1 MMRPSFPHIPQW
13 LCNTLLVPS
22 LFFCGQAA
30 TLAGSV
36 PEAAVVEVVSVFEEP
51 SHHIILANDRLSVY
65 RVDIQATEDSRTLY
79 HYHEND
85 QLTVL
90 TLDSSGFDQRLG
102 GMAERFQA
110 PAGTLLFTSYSA
122 EKAVPHQIL
131 VPAGEQFGV
140 IGIEFSG
147 PPSPQLEK
155 RYSAPTESDFEIPQA
170 QVRRLQ
176 FEGDET
182 LHPNSLMVSLGNYTL
197 NVEEQGATTIWK
209 AKRGDV
215 HWVDARASASVI
227 STVSPARLIV
237 VTLKPR

>member
-1 MMRPSFPHIPQW
+1 MMHPFFPRIPQW
-13 LCNTLLVPS
+13 LGNTILVTSLL
-22 LFFCGQAA
+22 FGGQAT
-30 TLAGSV
+30 TLAGSA
-36 PEAAVVEVVSVFEEP
+36 PETAAVETVSVFEEP

-65 RVDIQATEDSRTLY
+65 RVDIQSTEDSRTLY

-102 GMAERFQA
+102 GKAERFQA

-122 EKAVPHQIL
+122 GKAVPHQIL

-155 RYSAPTESDFEIPQA
+155 RYSAPNESDFEIPHA
-170 QVRRLQ
+170 QVHRLQ
-176 FEGDET
+176 LEGDET
-182 LHPNSLMVSLGNYTL
+182 LHPNSLLVSLGNHTL
-197 NVEEQGATTIWK
+197 NVEKQGVVTVWK

-215 HWVDARASASVI
+215 YWVDAQASAGVI
-227 STVSPARLIV
+227 STASPARLIV
-237 VTLKPR
+237 VTLRPR